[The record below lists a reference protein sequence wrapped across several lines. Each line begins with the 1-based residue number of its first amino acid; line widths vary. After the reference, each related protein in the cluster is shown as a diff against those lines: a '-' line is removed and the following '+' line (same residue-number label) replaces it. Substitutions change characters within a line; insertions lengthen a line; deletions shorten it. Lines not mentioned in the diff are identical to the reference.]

1 MAEEATQPD
10 CYYCNARMQSVFRE
24 LNASEVK
31 ELNLAKNCRVFKK
44 GETIFEEDAY
54 PHGLYCVN
62 NGKIKIT
69 QAGIDGRE
77 QIIHL
82 AKNGDVM
89 GYRALLS
96 GDKYSC
102 SAVALDNSTLCFIPA
117 KTFIQMVEQSPKLAL
132 GVIHLFSDELKAAE
146 KTITDIAQK
155 TVKER
160 LAQSILMLNQCYG
173 TEDDG
178 KTIDVQITREELA
191 NIVGTARETVTR
203 SLLELDKEKI
213 VELEGKK
220 IKILDRDRLI
230 ATANVFD

>member
-1 MAEEATQPD
+1 MHEIAQPD
-10 CYYCNARMQSVFRE
+10 CYYCGSRFKSIFHELNVGEVQE
-24 LNASEVK
+24 LNASK
-31 ELNLAKNCRVFKK
+31 FCRIYRK
-44 GETIFEEDAY
+44 GQTIFEEGAY
-54 PHGLYCVN
+54 PQGLYCVN

-69 QAGIDGRE
+69 QSGSDGKE

-96 GDKYSC
+96 ADKYSG
-102 SAVALDNSTLCFIPA
+102 SAVTLEDSSLCFIPA
-117 KTFIQMVEQSPKLAL
+117 KIFINMVEQNAKLAL
-132 GVIHLFSDELKAAE
+132 RIIHLFSDELKAAE

-173 TEDDG
+173 AEKDG
-178 KTIDVQITREELA
+178 KTVNIQITREELA

-213 VELEGKK
+213 IELAGKK
-220 IKILDRDRLI
+220 IKILDRDKLV